1 MAVDIGVWNKLI
13 LCDKIYDFTRFS
25 QGSREMPALSG
36 QAGNLFEQVTHQKA
50 TELENVHSTNLEK
63 VTNTSHHTEP
73 STLPL
78 EINIVK
84 KY

>member
-1 MAVDIGVWNKLI
+1 
-13 LCDKIYDFTRFS
+13 
-25 QGSREMPALSG
+25 MPALSG

-50 TELENVHSTNLEK
+50 IELENVHSTNLEK

-73 STLPL
+73 STLLL